1 MDCRP
6 SPNDL
11 GYILDM
17 IAAYK
22 DLRKANC
29 DVCKE
34 LVDGFGLTPAGR
46 RKKAKGSGA
55 KYNGDTVDGM
65 GDWVA
70 VHEGCL
76 PREEKARA

>member
-1 MDCRP
+1 MDRRP
-6 SPNDL
+6 RPDDL

-22 DLRKANC
+22 DLRKGDC

-34 LVDGFGLTPAGR
+34 LVDVFGLTPAGR
-46 RKKAKGSGA
+46 RKKAKGNA
-55 KYNGDTVDGM
+55 VKYNGERVDGV
-65 GDWVA
+65 GEWVA

-76 PREEKARA
+76 PREERARG